1 MLLLV
6 LPNFYGPKRL
16 RIYIF
21 IYIYTST
28 LYTFIIIFSFPLE
41 CSRP

>member
-6 LPNFYGPKRL
+6 LPNFYSPKRL
-16 RIYIF
+16 QIY